1 MDRVHRCRW
10 SFHSWLLAFVVVG
23 CGDADDA
30 THGGP
35 CATTDAASAP
45 MTSALASG
53 ADEDSGDSAGS
64 GDSTP
69 DAASTTSPGTT
80 STGGGDTSSGGADD
94 PEGASESGDFDP
106 GETGAS
112 GETTEASSTGGSSP
126 GTTGTPG
133 ETTEAT
139 STGDTGDTGETT
151 GDTTGD
157 GQAGPSFAADV
168 WPLLDDGCG
177 CHQDNNGA
185 GKLHLTSKDAYDN
198 LVGVPSDQLP
208 SMRLVEPGDASQSYL
223 WHKMDNTHKS
233 VGGEGKKM
241 PPGGLLGQS
250 EREIVQ
256 QWIDQ
261 GAQP

>member
-1 MDRVHRCRW
+1 MDLVNGCPLSR
-10 SFHSWLLAFVVVG
+10 HSWVLAFVLIG
-23 CGDADDA
+23 CGDPDEA

-35 CATTDAASAP
+35 CATTGATGAPLTSAP
-45 MTSALASG
+45 ASG
-53 ADEDSGDSAGS
+53 GGDDSGDSEGPL
-64 GDSTP
+64 DSTT
-69 DAASTTSPGTT
+69 DAAGTTSSGTT
-80 STGGGDTSSGGADD
+80 STGGGDTSSGGAND
-94 PEGASESGDFDP
+94 PEGATESGDSEAGD
-106 GETGAS
+106 TSAS
-112 GETTEASSTGGSSP
+112 GETTEASGTGDSST
-126 GTTGTPG
+126 GTTGAPD
-133 ETTEAT
+133 ETTEAS
-139 STGDTGDTGETT
+139 STGDTGDT

-157 GQAGPSFAADV
+157 GQAGPSFAVDV
-168 WPLLDDGCG
+168 WPLLDDSCG
-177 CHQDNNGA
+177 CHQDKNGA

-198 LVGVPSDQLP
+198 LVGVASDQLP